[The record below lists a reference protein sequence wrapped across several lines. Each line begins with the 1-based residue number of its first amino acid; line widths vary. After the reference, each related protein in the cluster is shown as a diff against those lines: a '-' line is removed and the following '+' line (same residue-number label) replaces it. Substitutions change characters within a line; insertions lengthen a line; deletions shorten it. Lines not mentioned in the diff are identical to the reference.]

1 MQSNAGEAL
10 ALEGTVVRDFDRIY
24 RENVTYVLGLAR
36 RFGASRA
43 QAEDLTHDVFETT
56 FYKLA
61 ALPAEDRA
69 SLGRMRAFL
78 FQVTWQRLA
87 NHRRLHSVRLE
98 RPGGDEADRSVGPRA
113 IDYVL
118 AREVARYLDTLDP
131 LSIAIF
137 VGFEVFGA
145 TVPELA
151 VEHQMTEPE
160 ARAVLHHARAKLRRS
175 IPPPPEGSSP

>member
-10 ALEGTVVRDFDRIY
+10 ALEGDVVRDFDQIY
-24 RENVTYVLGLAR
+24 RENVTYVLGLLR
-36 RFGASRA
+36 RFGATRA
-43 QAEDLTHDVFETT
+43 QAEDLAHDVFETT

-61 ALPAEDRA
+61 ALPPEDRA
-69 SLGRMRAFL
+69 SLGRMRAYL

-87 NHRRLHSVRLE
+87 NHRRLHSVRRE
-98 RPGGDEADRSVGPRA
+98 RPDGDGAEHGVGPRA
-113 IDYVL
+113 HDYVL
-118 AREVARYLDTLDP
+118 AREVARYLDALDP
-131 LSIAIF
+131 VSVAIF

-151 VEHQMTEPE
+151 EEHQMTEAE

-175 IPPPPEGSSP
+175 IPPPPAGESP